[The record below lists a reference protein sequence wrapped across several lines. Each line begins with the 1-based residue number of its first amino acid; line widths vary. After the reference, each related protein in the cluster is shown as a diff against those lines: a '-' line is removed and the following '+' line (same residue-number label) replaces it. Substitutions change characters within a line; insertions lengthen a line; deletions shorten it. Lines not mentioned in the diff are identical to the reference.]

1 MNSAISR
8 LSHEPPAGS
17 AGRSGTLATRPSAEK
32 QLRKMLVE
40 LDEHGYVEPSARTL
54 VDGTVPDGSY
64 GLRVG

>member
-1 MNSAISR
+1 
-8 LSHEPPAGS
+8 
-17 AGRSGTLATRPSAEK
+17 
-32 QLRKMLVE
+32 MLVE